1 MIIIILRA
9 LNNEEDDVATL
20 DFLRRILPFVDQ
32 NRQKEPTEKKKNK
45 EKQKKRNQQNQPK
58 IKYYFYID

>member
-1 MIIIILRA
+1 M
-9 LNNEEDDVATL
+9 NNEEDDVATL
-20 DFLRRILPFVDQ
+20 DFLRRILSFVDH
-32 NRQKEPTEKKKNK
+32 NQKDQTEKKKNK